1 MPQQTI
7 ARTAGAARR
16 RAVRAGLVLATL
28 ALGVAACNDADD
40 EEEHLEIES
49 VRLTVTPPGGQPT
62 VYTIRASGNTS
73 PVALRIGSNAVAAV
87 PLDDDGQTSDE
98 ASELELRIVGAVQ
111 GETEQPLPGD
121 LSFARNATLTST
133 LSAQAPATGQ
143 RTIWL
148 RMFHRAE
155 GHSDFDASFPVI
167 VNP

>member
-1 MPQQTI
+1 MSHRTI
-7 ARTAGAARR
+7 VRTAWAARR

-28 ALGVAACNDADD
+28 AVGVAGCNDDE

-49 VRLTVTPPGGQPT
+49 VRLTVTPPGGQAAT
-62 VYTIRASGNTS
+62 YTIRASGNTT
-73 PVALRIGSNAVAAV
+73 PVVLRVGSNAFAAV

-98 ASELELRIVGAVQ
+98 ASELELRIVGSVQ
-111 GETEQPLPGD
+111 GANELPLPGD

-155 GHSDFDASFPVI
+155 GHSDFDASFPIV